1 MTVPAG
7 TVKVLLVR
15 RSISPGGLGALVALP
30 DVAPLGAEAEAL
42 SRFSVV
48 VAFSAGGFDPQ
59 PRITAK
65 QNETAISFTRIER
78 YPPQSV
84 AVVSESRVRSNRV
97 KKLGGRRRSQAGGM
111 ARVRFT
117 PLLN

>member
-15 RSISPGGLGALVALP
+15 RSIKPGGLGALVALP
-30 DVAPLGAEAEAL
+30 GVAPLGAVAEAL

-59 PRITAK
+59 PRITAT
-65 QNETAISFTRIER
+65 QNKVVMSFMRIER

-84 AVVSESRVRSNRV
+84 AVVSESRVRGNRV
-97 KKLGGRRRSQAGGM
+97 KKLGGRSQGG
-111 ARVRFT
+111 ARVR
-117 PLLN
+117 